1 MIIRGAGGAVVR
13 EATGGSVARWVEVYL
28 EHLQAR
34 KLAANSL
41 RAYRLDLGSVGA
53 ALAEITGTRV
63 AELPVAEVTATELR
77 SAFARHAAARSAS
90 SVTRAW
96 STWNGF
102 FGFLVVEGAVGG
114 NPMQVVPKPR
124 SAPPTPK
131 PLQGEDTPERLLRLV
146 AEGGRRA
153 RNPWPERDL
162 AVLAVLL
169 CTGVRSAELLDLTVA
184 SLAGRPGDRRL
195 HVRGKGGKNRS
206 IPIEGALD
214 EVVGAYL
221 SSRRVRFGDRLPG
234 AEPLFVDHRGEPLRR
249 GGLQYLVRQS
259 LRAAGIS
266 DRVQRGAMVHALRHT
281 FATRL
286 AEDGANAAEIAKL
299 LGHASINSSQ
309 TYIDVTAREQRM
321 SVRANRTH
329 QVLTDLAPRRA
340 PRGPGRPA
348 GAPGGAGAA
357 PPPPGGGGGPRRGGV

>member
-1 MIIRGAGGAVVR
+1 MR

-124 SAPPTPK
+124 SSPATPK

-214 EVVGAYL
+214 DVVGAYL

-329 QVLTDLAPRRA
+329 QVLTDLTPRRS
-340 PRGPGRPA
+340 
-348 GAPGGAGAA
+348 
-357 PPPPGGGGGPRRGGV
+357 

>member
-1 MIIRGAGGAVVR
+1 MAD
-13 EATGGSVARWVEVYL
+13 GSVAHWIEVYL

-41 RAYRLDLGSVGA
+41 RAYRLDLTSVAGE
-53 ALAEITGTRV
+53 LSGTP
-63 AELPVAEVTATELR
+63 ELPASELTAATLR

-102 FGFLVVEGAVGG
+102 FGFLVVEGVVAG
-114 NPMQVVPKPR
+114 NPMQVIPKPR
-124 SAPPTPK
+124 SSPPTPK
-131 PLQGEDTPERLLRLV
+131 PLQGEDTPERLLRTVSAGL
-146 AEGGRRA
+146 RQA

-162 AVLAVLL
+162 AVLATLL

-184 SLAGRPGDRRL
+184 SLAGRAGDRRL

-206 IPIEGALD
+206 IPIEDALD
-214 EVVGAYL
+214 SVIQSYL
-221 SSRRVRFGDRLPG
+221 QSRRARFGERLPG
-234 AEPLFVDHRGEPLRR
+234 SEPLFVDHRGEPLRR

-329 QVLTDLAPRRA
+329 QVLGELSDR
-340 PRGPGRPA
+340 
-348 GAPGGAGAA
+348 
-357 PPPPGGGGGPRRGGV
+357 

>member
-1 MIIRGAGGAVVR
+1 MR
-13 EATGGSVARWVEVYL
+13 EATGGSVTRWAEVYL

-41 RAYRLDLGSVGA
+41 RAYRLDLAAIGA
-53 ALAEITGTRV
+53 GLAELTGSR
-63 AELPVAEVTATELR
+63 ADELPMAEVTAAQLR

-124 SAPPTPK
+124 SAQATPK

-146 AEGGRRA
+146 ADGGRRA

-169 CTGVRSAELLDLTVA
+169 CTGVRSAELLDLTIA

-221 SSRRVRFGDRLPG
+221 ESRRARFGDRLPG

-259 LRAAGIS
+259 LRAAGVS

-309 TYIDVTAREQRM
+309 TYIDVTAREQRL

-329 QVLTDLAPRRA
+329 QVLGELGPK
-340 PRGPGRPA
+340 RG
-348 GAPGGAGAA
+348 
-357 PPPPGGGGGPRRGGV
+357 

>member
-1 MIIRGAGGAVVR
+1 MR
-13 EATGGSVARWVEVYL
+13 EATGGSVARWMEVYL

-41 RAYRLDLGSVGA
+41 RAYRLDLDAVGA
-53 ALAEITGTRV
+53 ALSEITGTRV
-63 AELPVAEVTATELR
+63 GELPMTAVTASELR

-102 FGFLVVEGAVGG
+102 FGFLVIEGAVGG

-124 SAPPTPK
+124 SAPSTPK

-195 HVRGKGGKNRS
+195 HVHGKGGKNRS

-214 EVVGAYL
+214 DVVGAYL
-221 SSRRVRFGDRLPG
+221 ESRRLRFGGRLPG
-234 AEPLFVDHRGEPLRR
+234 AEPLFVDHRGEALRR
-249 GGLQYLVRQS
+249 GGLQYLVSRS

-309 TYIDVTAREQRM
+309 TYIDVTAREQRL

-329 QVLTDLAPRRA
+329 QVLGELTPRE
-340 PRGPGRPA
+340 P
-348 GAPGGAGAA
+348 
-357 PPPPGGGGGPRRGGV
+357 